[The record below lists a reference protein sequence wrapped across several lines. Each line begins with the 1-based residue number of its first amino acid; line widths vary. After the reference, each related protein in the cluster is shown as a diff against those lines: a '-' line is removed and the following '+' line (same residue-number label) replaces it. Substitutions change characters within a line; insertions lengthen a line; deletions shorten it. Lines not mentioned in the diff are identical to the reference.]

1 MPFLGSKVLILVS
14 KIDHFHVTEVGLK
27 IMCFFKGSNLS
38 GRTNWFAANAFSME
52 EACSIVH
59 YMHTFFLGKSF
70 EFLISIPVF
79 TTLEIYLDYAQSDMF
94 SPLRIH

>member
-1 MPFLGSKVLILVS
+1 MIDQNLLEDFNTTCKGAQGKIVS

-59 YMHTFFLGKSF
+59 YMHIFFSW
-70 EFLISIPVF
+70 
-79 TTLEIYLDYAQSDMF
+79 
-94 SPLRIH
+94 